1 VAKLTHQQV
10 DKEIEGILNEE
21 TAGGKANP
29 EEIKRKL
36 LTLAKQLPVEGK

>member
-21 TAGGKANP
+21 TARGRVNA

-36 LTLAKQLPVEGK
+36 LTLAEQSPAEGK